1 MVRFGAKNDN
11 DTAMVILTDK
21 DRKPLAVGSPVR
33 LENSE
38 ETFVV
43 GYDGQA
49 YLKGLGATNTV
60 LVTTDGGECRA
71 TFPFTPDKD
80 SQVLIGPV
88 VCK

>member
-1 MVRFGAKNDN
+1 
-11 DTAMVILTDK
+11 MVILTDK
-21 DRKPLAVGSPVR
+21 DRKPLAVGSRIR

-60 LVTTDGGECRA
+60 LVTTDAGDCRA
-71 TFPFTPDKD
+71 TFPFTADKD
-80 SQVLIGPV
+80 GQVLIGPV
-88 VCK
+88 VCQ

>member
-1 MVRFGAKNDN
+1 
-11 DTAMVILTDK
+11 MVILADK
-21 DRKPLAVGSPVR
+21 DRKPLAVGSRVR

-49 YLKGLGATNTV
+49 YLKGLGATNTA
-60 LVTTDGGECRA
+60 LVTTDAGECRA

-80 SQVLIGPV
+80 SQVLVGPV
-88 VCK
+88 VCQ